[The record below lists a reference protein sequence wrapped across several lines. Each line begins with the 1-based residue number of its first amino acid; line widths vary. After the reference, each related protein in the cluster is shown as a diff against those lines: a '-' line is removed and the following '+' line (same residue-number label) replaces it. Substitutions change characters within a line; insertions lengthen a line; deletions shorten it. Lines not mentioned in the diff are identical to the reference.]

1 MGSSVSP
8 STKQNANPPPEY
20 QAASRKALELAGQ
33 VAKMGYIPYQGV
45 DIAGFVPQQISGMQ
59 GAAND
64 FAAWNQPGQAPVDVA
79 ASLPNYVTDPSSG
92 ITGSRS
98 FPGYQAEMDR
108 LQATYPG
115 LANYFKSMFIDPV
128 TGTDTD
134 FWKTNILSKKAS
146 KKQQKRSTTV
156 G

>member
-1 MGSSVSP
+1 M
-8 STKQNANPPPEY
+8 
-20 QAASRKALELAGQ
+20 
-33 VAKMGYIPYQGV
+33 PYQGV
-45 DIAGFVPQQISGMQ
+45 DIAGFVPQQVSGMQ

-64 FAAWNQPGQAPVDVA
+64 WALWNTPGQAPVNVA

-92 ITGSRS
+92 IVGSRS
-98 FPGYQAEMDR
+98 FPGYQAEMAR
-108 LQATYPG
+108 LETTYPG

-128 TGTDTD
+128 TGADTD